1 LEDFAFGPAHFAV
14 VQASAVLGRK
24 DRKLG
29 QGPVGGLP
37 VLKRVRWF
45 SAAVILLWSS
55 IASAQ
60 IFQSQGPGLRIGDI
74 VVMQSADA
82 PPQQGTAGGAIEAIL
97 PDPKLGANTMFAA
110 SVNGGIF
117 RTDNGGTTWTPLTD
131 KQASLSIAS
140 LGLDP
145 MDPTGRTIVAGVGI
159 TSNGGWDNFNND
171 APQGRGGER
180 TGLLYTTD
188 GGASWRALGASA
200 LAGQSVIGV
209 A

>member
-24 DRKLG
+24 DRKWG
-29 QGPVGGLP
+29 QGSVGGLP
-37 VLKRVRWF
+37 VLERVRWF

-60 IFQSQGPGLRIGDI
+60 IFQSQGPGLRVGDI

-82 PPQQGTAGGAIEAIL
+82 TPNGTAGGAIEAIL
-97 PDPKLGANTMFAA
+97 LDPKLGANTMFAA

-117 RTDNGGTTWTPLTD
+117 RTTDGGTTWTPLTD

-145 MDPTGRTIVAGVGI
+145 ADPTGRTIVAGVGI
-159 TSNGGWDNFNND
+159 TSNGSWDNHNNA
-171 APQGRGGER
+171 APQGRGG
-180 TGLLYTTD
+180 
-188 GGASWRALGASA
+188 
-200 LAGQSVIGV
+200 
-209 A
+209 